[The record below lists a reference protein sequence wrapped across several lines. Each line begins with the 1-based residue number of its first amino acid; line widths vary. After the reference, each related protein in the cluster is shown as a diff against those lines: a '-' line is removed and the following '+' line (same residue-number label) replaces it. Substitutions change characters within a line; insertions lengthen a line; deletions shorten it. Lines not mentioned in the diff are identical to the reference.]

1 MAVGRIGR
9 IGWIINRNSLV
20 AMNERLEIEIARYS
34 GQISPDKAK
43 NQPFATLDKC
53 ARYFY
58 KLALEDVREKVE
70 EFDEKYRT
78 MRVDKDVSVQVA
90 KEADL
95 VVHVLQELGVSIDN
109 LTK

>member
-1 MAVGRIGR
+1 MAACGAWGHW
-9 IGWIINRNSLV
+9 GIINRNSLV

-34 GQISPDKAK
+34 GRISSDKAK
-43 NQPFATLDKC
+43 NQPFAALDKC

-95 VVHVLQELGVSIDN
+95 VVHVLQQLGVSIDN